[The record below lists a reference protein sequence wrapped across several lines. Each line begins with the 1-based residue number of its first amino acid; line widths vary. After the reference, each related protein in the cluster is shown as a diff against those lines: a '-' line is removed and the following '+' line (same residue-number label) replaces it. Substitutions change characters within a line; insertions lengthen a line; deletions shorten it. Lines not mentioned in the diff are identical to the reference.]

1 MTVIKRY
8 SNRKLYDTDAR
19 RYVTLDEIAEAVRRG
34 EEVRVVDHV
43 TGENLTTL
51 TLLQVLFEQEKKLG
65 GLLPQAVLSRM
76 IQTGGDALKG
86 LRGALIAA
94 FDLEQRVEDEIARR
108 LQRLVE
114 QGLLS
119 DAEAARLSELLR
131 MAGRK
136 RPSEPQVAPEE
147 VAAEEE
153 DIPTRAAVEDLRL
166 EVAALEEEIN
176 ALKKARG
183 KMQLVSRDQLFES
196 RE

>member
-176 ALKKARG
+176 ALKKARE
-183 KMQLVSRDQLFES
+183 KM
-196 RE
+196 